1 MTEDGIVVMEF
12 LVTFLTSLL
21 KRHKTS
27 IAGDTYNKQVI
38 AFRKFQW
45 GIKGGDIVG
54 IHHQLS
60 Q

>member
-1 MTEDGIVVMEF
+1 MTKDSIVVMEF
-12 LVTFLTSLL
+12 LVTFITSLL

-27 IAGDTYNKQVI
+27 IGGTYYKQVI
-38 AFRKFQW
+38 VFRKFQW
-45 GIKGGDIVG
+45 GIKGGDVVG

>member
-12 LVTFLTSLL
+12 LVIFLTSLL

-27 IAGDTYNKQVI
+27 IGDTYNKQVI

>member
-27 IAGDTYNKQVI
+27 MGDTYYKQVI

-45 GIKGGDIVG
+45 GIKGGDIV
-54 IHHQLS
+54 
-60 Q
+60 